1 MESLAV
7 HKLKHCILE
16 GLFGNDLDKHLQF
29 LPGITSWEDI
39 LKRNNIFLMR
49 PVRIDEI
56 FAIAEAGQIMPP
68 KSTWFEPKP
77 CNKMVVRLPY

>member
-7 HKLKHCILE
+7 HKLKNCILE
-16 GLFGNDLDKHLQF
+16 GLFGHDLDKHLQF
-29 LPGITSWEDI
+29 LPCITSWEDI